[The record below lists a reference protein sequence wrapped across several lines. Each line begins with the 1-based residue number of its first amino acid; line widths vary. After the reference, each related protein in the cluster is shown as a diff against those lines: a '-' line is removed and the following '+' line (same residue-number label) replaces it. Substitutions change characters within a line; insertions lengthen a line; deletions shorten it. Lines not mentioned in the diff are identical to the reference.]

1 MAEIVLG
8 LGSSHAPQ
16 LAMPAD
22 MWWRR
27 AEDDKRNSHHWYR
40 GRQMDFEQLLRERAS
55 EHLEDQLSPEL
66 AQGRWDRCQAAIDSV
81 GDTLRAVKPDLAIIV
96 GDDQHECFIDDNMP
110 ALSVFWGDTIL
121 TSPQEGGPGGGNEYG
136 GNAQKSRYPMTPTD
150 NPGAPELGLHLIKSL
165 VNDEFD
171 AAHTKKLPAGRKGNY
186 SIGHAFSYVY
196 RRIMNDDVI
205 PNVPVFLNTYFPP
218 NQPSLVRCYELGRA
232 LRRAVESWGGDQRV
246 AIIASGGL
254 SHVVI
259 EEDLDQQIIEG
270 MLEKDIKAL
279 TSEPAIRFM
288 GGTSEIRNWIV
299 VAGAMEQSDQQAE
312 MVDYVPCYRSGA
324 GTGCAMGFTRW
335 Q

>member
-27 AEDDKRNSHHWYR
+27 AEDDKKNPSHWFR
-40 GRQMDFEQLLRERAS
+40 GRNMDFAQLLKERAS
-55 EHLEDQLSPEL
+55 EHLEDQLSPQLSQE
-66 AQGRWDRCQAAIDSV
+66 RFDRCQRAIDV
-81 GDTLRAVKPDLAIIV
+81 LGETLREVKPDVCIIV

-110 ALSVFWGDTIL
+110 ALSIYWGENIL
-121 TSPQEGGPGGGNEYG
+121 TTPQDGGNTHEYG
-136 GNAQKSRYPMTPTD
+136 GNPALSRYPLEPTD
-150 NPGAPELGLHLIKSL
+150 NPGVPELGLHVIKSL
-165 VNDEFD
+165 VNEEFD
-171 AAHTKKLPAGRKGNY
+171 PAHSKQLPAGRKGNY
-186 SIGHAFSYVY
+186 AIGHAFSYIY

-218 NQPSLVRCYELGRA
+218 NQPGLMRCYELGRA
-232 LRRAVESWGGDQRV
+232 LRRAIEAWDSDKRV
-246 AIIASGGL
+246 ALIASGGL

-270 MLEKDIKAL
+270 LLEKDAKKL
-279 TSEPAIRFM
+279 TSLPAIRFNN
-288 GGTSEIRNWIV
+288 GTSEIRNWIV
-299 VAGAMEQSDQQAE
+299 VAGAMDESDQQAE
-312 MVDYVPCYRSGA
+312 MVDYVPCYRSEA